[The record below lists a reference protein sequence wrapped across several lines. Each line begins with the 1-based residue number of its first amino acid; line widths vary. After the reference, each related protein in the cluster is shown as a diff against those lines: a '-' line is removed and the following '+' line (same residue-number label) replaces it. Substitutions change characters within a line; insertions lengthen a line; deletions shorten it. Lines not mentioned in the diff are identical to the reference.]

1 MGIIVPMGAFQFME
15 MTHHSSPVLQHH
27 DLSGYWH
34 ALLLS
39 EGLFVRKTVTRH
51 LKIAARWNNSLFGDA
66 AKQHSAMGSRFA
78 VNRNRLV
85 AVPASSPN

>member
-27 DLSGYWH
+27 DLSRHWH

-39 EGLFVRKTVTRH
+39 EGLFVRSADNPT
-51 LKIAARWNNSLFGDA
+51 LENAAQCMNDRFGEA
-66 AKQHSAMGSRFA
+66 ALR
-78 VNRNRLV
+78 RL
-85 AVPASSPN
+85 N